1 MHNWPNIDI
10 SVLSCTVWT
19 YRYQKSC
26 IQPCHGHF
34 TAMPKRPKV
43 CRFFF
48 FFLFFVAL
56 WITDLDRILHVCRYH
71 RRSCPHKFW
80 WPSVKGALGS
90 RESNFP
96 LPDDFHRRSYNTLA
110 LPYERVTVQGQK
122 VKGQGH
128 QVTWHISRQK
138 CYNSA
143 VDGHINFR
151 VRIFNGNQRETLY
164 LINQE
169 QIVF

>member
-1 MHNWPNIDI
+1 MQNWPNIDI

-19 YRYQKSC
+19 YIYQKSC

-48 FFLFFVAL
+48 FFLFFVTL

-80 WPSVKGALGS
+80 WPSVKGVLGS

-96 LPDDFHRRSYNTLA
+96 LSCWLSSSFLQHSGT
-110 LPYERVTVQGQK
+110 T